1 MIGGVDIARAAEA
14 AEPQRGSG
22 PRHTREERLAA
33 LEGIR
38 GIVPEGS
45 LTSQY
50 IAERQALKDLFPGTF
65 ADLERDGIIR
75 LWKPAIKQPNNQAG
89 EREPER

>member
-1 MIGGVDIARAAEA
+1 MIGGVDIASAAEA
-14 AEPQRGSG
+14 AEPRHGSG
-22 PRHTREERLAA
+22 PRRTREERLAA

-38 GIVPEGS
+38 GLVPEGS

-50 IAERQALKDLFPGTF
+50 ISERQALKDLFPGTF
-65 ADLERDGIIR
+65 ADLERDGIIK
-75 LWKPAIKQPNNQAG
+75 LWNPAIKQSNTPVG